1 MQGISGAP
9 RWKELWPQDRQGLD
23 AYFKARNMIG
33 NLALLTR
40 KVNVRAKNK
49 MLQPEILDEYHN
61 GLVKFR
67 STNQLQRQDWV
78 LQCVVERNQE
88 IICTICDHLR
98 LNVPVNVPYI
108 QNGQVM
114 V

>member
-1 MQGISGAP
+1 
-9 RWKELWPQDRQGLD
+9 
-23 AYFKARNMIG
+23 MIG

-40 KVNVRAKNK
+40 KVNVRANNK

-78 LQCVVERNQE
+78 LQSVIDRNQE
-88 IICTICDHLR
+88 IIRTICDHLR
-98 LNVPVNVPYI
+98 LNVPVSLPHI
-108 QNGQVM
+108 QNGKVKL
-114 V
+114 